1 MKPFQTH
8 CGIAVPFDAINMDT
22 DQILPARFLRKRR
35 LDPDYDTYLF
45 YDLRFR
51 SDGSEISEFP
61 LNQSAWREATIA
73 VGNTNFGGG
82 SSREAAAFGFDAH
95 GFRCIIAP
103 NFGDIFYGNCLKN
116 GILPVALPKI
126 ETDRLRA
133 MLHKSPGSQLE
144 VDLEAQTV
152 RDPEGG
158 ILQFEIEAFQKQ
170 NLLAGLSPIGL
181 TLENAGRIDAF
192 ETDYRLRMPWL

>member
-1 MKPFQTH
+1 MKPFKIH
-8 CGIAVPFDAINMDT
+8 CGVAVPFDAINMDT
-22 DQILPARFLRKRR
+22 DQILPARYLRKRR
-35 LDPDYDTYLF
+35 LDPDYHTYLF

-51 SDGSEISEFP
+51 SDGSEIGEFP
-61 LNQSAWREATIA
+61 LNKPAWRAATIA

-82 SSREAAAFGFDAH
+82 SSREAAAFAFDAY

-116 GILPVALPKI
+116 GILPVVLPKT

-133 MLHKSPGSQLE
+133 MLHKSPGSQIEVNLE
-144 VDLEAQTV
+144 TQTV

-158 ILQFEIEAFQKQ
+158 ILKFEIEPFQKQ
-170 NLLAGLSPIGL
+170 NHLAGLSPMGL
-181 TLENAGRIDAF
+181 TLENAARIDAF
-192 ETDYRLRMPWL
+192 ETDYRSRMPWL